1 MLTQVLKISQSMA
14 LARFQVEPV
23 LKLVTKLTK
32 NISKPAI
39 QSSLGKY
46 MLDTQMGSSLVELG
60 KGFITSDYSPLGLF
74 YQLLILNLIKKI
86 LNLFILNS
94 FYLFRIFLAM
104 VSRNLAMSGIQ
115 LSQISILTEIQKLAS
130 FLLDDIPDTV
140 TAISGSRLYLF
151 GFT

>member
-23 LKLVTKLTK
+23 LELVKKLTK

-39 QSSLGKY
+39 QTSLGKY

-74 YQLLILNLIKKI
+74 YQL
-86 LNLFILNS
+86 
-94 FYLFRIFLAM
+94 
-104 VSRNLAMSGIQ
+104 
-115 LSQISILTEIQKLAS
+115 
-130 FLLDDIPDTV
+130 
-140 TAISGSRLYLF
+140 
-151 GFT
+151 